1 MADTSGNDDNLGQ
14 EYIGEPNIENEQT
27 GTTSPTSNQHR
38 FVTRVFHE
46 KNNQVIGAEVI
57 VYDDDQNK
65 IDSIIVAD
73 TTTLEE
79 FQEKWENISEY
90 YVLRGDVTLPDDIQ
104 ERIDRGE
111 LTTLQ
116 EILANRDSNTPIN
129 ATTLNDNFTWENF
142 SLSDHD
148 HDDKYCITN
157 HQSSTQDYGIATS
170 NMYGHT
176 KIADHLNDSTFK
188 QATALSSKQGYELNQ
203 RINAI
208 NQRFAWSDVKSIGS
222 YIKYRVNED
231 LRLVVCNYNRSDYTG
246 LKDATGNHVLNGAG
260 TIPNYYAP
268 SSRVLTT
275 LYRGD
280 VTLYYN
286 TDGSVNIY
294 NLTKIKKMNIHAQ
307 VLWHF

>member
-1 MADTSGNDDNLGQ
+1 M
-14 EYIGEPNIENEQT
+14 
-27 GTTSPTSNQHR
+27 
-38 FVTRVFHE
+38 
-46 KNNQVIGAEVI
+46 
-57 VYDDDQNK
+57 
-65 IDSIIVAD
+65 
-73 TTTLEE
+73 
-79 FQEKWENISEY
+79 
-90 YVLRGDVTLPDDIQ
+90 
-104 ERIDRGE
+104 
-111 LTTLQ
+111 
-116 EILANRDSNTPIN
+116 
-129 ATTLNDNFTWENF
+129 
-142 SLSDHD
+142 LS
-148 HDDKYCITN
+148 
-157 HQSSTQDYGIATS
+157 S
-170 NMYGHT
+170 
-176 KIADHLNDSTFK
+176 
-188 QATALSSKQGYELNQ
+188 TALSSKQGYELNQ